1 MVKNIVQKYEKL
13 GTKTISLID
22 SLEIIKRYDLP
33 IAKYLV
39 IREYSDLKLASK
51 INYPVVLK
59 VSSPFITHKTEIGG
73 VILNIESFNDLVDK
87 YSDLKKKLSEKFD
100 FKSVFD
106 GFVVQEMVSD
116 AYEVIIGG
124 LNDEQFGAV
133 VMFGLGGIYVEIFK
147 DVVFELAPVSRM
159 EALEMI
165 RRIKGYELLKGYR
178 GKKGIN
184 MEYLSEVIHKVSVMF
199 SELSCYFKEM
209 DLNPVFV
216 SSEFVK
222 IVDARFTLL

>member
-1 MVKNIVQKYEKL
+1 VVKNIVQKYEKL